1 MEYLKIAQDLD
12 MFGVNYFPIKN
23 KKNSELWLGITA
35 LGLNIY
41 EKENKLQP
49 RTVFQWSEIKNIS
62 FDDKKFTIKPIDKA
76 APNFIFYSTK
86 LRMNKLILDLC
97 IGNHEL
103 FMRRRKPD
111 TIEIQQMKAQAKE
124 EKQRRQI
131 ERNKLSKE
139 KQLREQAERDKSLLE
154 ARLIGMQEEMRNAQ
168 LALRRSEEAAEL
180 LEQKNRLAEEE
191 ALLLNRKA
199 MDVEQEIARLKN
211 YALKTEEEK
220 IHLERK
226 SREAETLT
234 ARMAEESQKKAT
246 EAERLKNELINA
258 RIAEKEAKEKLL
270 TFLSRA
276 TLSSPSPQLSN
287 LSVPIHQL
295 ITQDGI
301 LSISSQS
308 LEDPEQMYED
318 ALELNSYDLAEND
331 ISDISLEI
339 EKERI
344 EYLAK
349 SKQVQS
355 QLKGLR
361 SEIELLKISESE
373 FDRIN
378 AEQLRLGENKYS
390 TLKKAIKSSTRH
402 KVAFYEE
409 L

>member
-1 MEYLKIAQDLD
+1 ME
-12 MFGVNYFPIKN
+12 
-23 KKNSELWLGITA
+23 
-35 LGLNIY
+35 
-41 EKENKLQP
+41 
-49 RTVFQWSEIKNIS
+49 
-62 FDDKKFTIKPIDKA
+62 
-76 APNFIFYSTK
+76 
-86 LRMNKLILDLC
+86 
-97 IGNHEL
+97 
-103 FMRRRKPD
+103 
-111 TIEIQQMKAQAKE
+111 
-124 EKQRRQI
+124 
-131 ERNKLSKE
+131 
-139 KQLREQAERDKSLLE
+139 
-154 ARLIGMQEEMRNAQ
+154 
-168 LALRRSEEAAEL
+168 
-180 LEQKNRLAEEE
+180 
-191 ALLLNRKA
+191 
-199 MDVEQEIARLKN
+199 VEQEIARLKN

-226 SREAETLT
+226 SREAENLT
-234 ARMAEESQKKAT
+234 ARMAEESQKRAT

-276 TLSSPSPQLSN
+276 TLSSPPPPTLQN
-287 LSVPIHQL
+287 LPTLPANLNVPISVPMHHQL
-295 ITQDGI
+295 LQQDG
-301 LSISSQS
+301 LSISTPS
-308 LEDPEQMYED
+308 LNESDDIYDDTLDLSAYEI
-318 ALELNSYDLAEND
+318 AEND

-349 SKQVQS
+349 SKQVQT

-373 FDRIN
+373 FDKIN